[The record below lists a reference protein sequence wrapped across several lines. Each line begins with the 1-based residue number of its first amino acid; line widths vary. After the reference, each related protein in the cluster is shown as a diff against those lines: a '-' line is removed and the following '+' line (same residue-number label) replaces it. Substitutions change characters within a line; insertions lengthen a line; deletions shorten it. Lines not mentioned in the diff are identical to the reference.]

1 MILDQKDFE
10 NLEAQFKFFMDS
22 IDDLVAVLEPT
33 ANYRIEQINRNS
45 FLEKLGYSYKDVIG
59 RSIINFVY
67 HEDSKKAIKSFK
79 KEVDHIDRIQE
90 LRLKG
95 SAGEI
100 IWTEI
105 KTKKFKNELNEK
117 RILIIIKDITK
128 RKKIEEELKIG
139 EERFKKITE
148 SIPEIRF
155 WKLFNPK
162 KYEEALQSSY
172 EMLQTVMENIPQYV
186 YWKDNDLNY
195 LGCNNNYANLIG
207 VEYPENI
214 INKKDTDLLYDDQQI
229 YYNQK
234 KEKDLIDSDKAEF
247 NVIESWILRNG
258 KKIWVQINRIPLYDS
273 DENVVG
279 ILVTFED
286 VTERKKSEENLK
298 ESEKKYRN
306 LIESSPFAILL
317 FDIDG
322 RIIDYNTTTEKLFG
336 YKKGEYIGKTYEDLP
351 LYPPEIFS
359 VLNKKLRKL
368 YKGGEIGPTEFQVYK
383 RDGTYAWV
391 NAELSLIKLA
401 DKTYF
406 QAIAQDITEKK
417 EAEQKLKLSELKYKT
432 LIENIPDVIYSSLP
446 DEISSTLFV
455 SSRWDEWTGYSP
467 EEMYNNPELW
477 KQSIHPDDREVTLKE
492 YKIAAEKK
500 EEFIIEYRVIHKD
513 TGQEYFLRD
522 HGVPILD
529 NNNNIVSYDGV
540 ITNITE
546 RIKAEEML
554 KDSEEKYRNLLDTST
569 VGILEINIE
578 NMEVTFINP
587 KLLEI
592 TGYFE
597 AESLGNKFI
606 QNIIHPDDLNKV
618 LKSSED
624 KDLEFRIVTKDG
636 KLKWLHGRRW
646 NQYDESGEPIGFRLW
661 LEDITEKKMYEEL
674 IYELNINFLNF
685 STDTRKNIELL
696 LKTSLKLLD
705 GKIAIYANKIEH
717 DGDKLFRVMTSEGE
731 VMTLPIT
738 DFMNNFYISELFN
751 ENHDFPQIFYDIDKI
766 ERANKD
772 KFIKEN
778 NIKAL
783 YGKLVMSQNE
793 LNDMMCVLYPENPLI
808 TNQDKLVL
816 FLICDAIEIE
826 QRRWQVQQHLEE
838 QAQELSEINRLKTD
852 LFSRTSHELKTPLIS
867 IKGFTELLLTLHANK
882 FDDEIISILN
892 EIMKGS
898 RRLED
903 YINTIVESS
912 KLEQGLM
919 KLNKIKEDLSFIVKE
934 CITELESNARLRSQT
949 ILNKVKNNLIT
960 LLDKEGIK
968 EVISNLLINAIKY
981 TPVGGEITIESQ
993 TKDDLYVISVK
1004 DTGIGLTDE
1013 EKKHL
1018 FTQFGKIERYGQ
1030 GWDVGIEG
1038 TGLGLYISKEIVE
1051 LHGGKIWAESKGR
1064 NKGSTFYFSLPILK
1078 NH

>member
-10 NLEAQFKFFMDS
+10 NLEAQYKFLMDS
-22 IDDLVAVLEPT
+22 IDDLIFILEPT
-33 ANYRIEQINRNS
+33 VNYRIEQTNRNS
-45 FLEKLGYSYKDVIG
+45 FLEKLGYSYKELIG
-59 RSIINFVY
+59 RSITNLIYN
-67 HEDSKKAIKSFK
+67 EDVKRAIKCFK

-90 LRLKG
+90 LRLK
-95 SAGEI
+95 SSFGEL

-117 RILIIIKDITK
+117 KILVIFKNIAK
-128 RKKIEEELKIG
+128 RKKLEEELKIG

-186 YWKDNDLNY
+186 YWKDKELNY
-195 LGCNNNYANLIG
+195 LGCNNNYANLLGID
-207 VEYPENI
+207 YPENI

-229 YYNQK
+229 HYNQK
-234 KEKDLIDSDKAEF
+234 KERDLIDSDKAEF

-286 VTERKKSEENLK
+286 VTERKKSEESLK

-322 RIIDYNTTTEKLFG
+322 KIIDYNSTTEKLFG
-336 YKKGEYIGKTYEDLP
+336 YKKGDYIGKSYEDLP

-359 VLNKKLRKL
+359 VLNKKLRRL
-368 YKGGEIGPTEFQVYK
+368 YKGGEIEPTEFQVYK

-391 NAELSLIKLA
+391 NAQLSLIKLA

-406 QAIAQDITEKK
+406 QAIAQDITTTK

-455 SSRWDEWTGYSP
+455 SSRWEEWTGYTP

-477 KQSIHPDDREVTLKE
+477 KHSIHPEDQDATLQAYNE
-492 YKIAAEKK
+492 AAQKK
-500 EEFIIEYRVIHKD
+500 VEFIIEYRVIHKD
-513 TGQEYFLRD
+513 TGKEYFLRD

-529 NNNNIVSYDGV
+529 NSSNIISYDGV

-554 KDSEEKYRNLLDTST
+554 KQSEVKYRNLLDTST

-597 AESLGNKFI
+597 AESLGNKFL

-624 KDLEFRIVTKDG
+624 KDLEFRIVTKDE

-646 NQYDESGEPIGFRLW
+646 NQYGEDGELIGFRLW

-696 LKTSLKLLD
+696 LKTSLKLLN
-705 GKIAIYANKIEH
+705 GKVAIYANKIVH
-717 DGDKLFRVMTSEGE
+717 DGEESFRIITSEGE
-731 VMTLPIT
+731 ILTIPIAK
-738 DFMNNFYISELFN
+738 FMDNFYISELFK

-766 ERANKD
+766 ERSKND

-778 NIKAL
+778 KIKAL

-816 FLICDAIEIE
+816 FLMCDAIEIE

-838 QAQELSEINRLKTD
+838 QAKELSEINRLKTD

-867 IKGFTELLLTLHANK
+867 IKGFTELLLKLHSNK
-882 FDDEIISILN
+882 LDDEVISILN
-892 EIMKGS
+892 EIMDGS
-898 RRLED
+898 RRLEA

-919 KLNKIKEDLSFIVKE
+919 KLNKTEEDLLSIVQY
-934 CITELESNARLRSQT
+934 CIKQLESTAKLRNQT
-949 ILNKVKNNLIT
+949 IFNKVDKNLIT
-960 LLDKEGIK
+960 KLDRERIY
-968 EVISNLLINAIKY
+968 EVISNLIINAIKY
-981 TPVGGEITIESQ
+981 TPVGGEITIDSQ
-993 TKDDLYVISVK
+993 ISDDSYVISVK

-1038 TGLGLYISKEIVE
+1038 TGLGLYISKEIIE

-1064 NKGSTFYFSLPILK
+1064 NKGSIFYFSVPRIE
-1078 NH
+1078 

>member
-22 IDDLVAVLEPT
+22 IDDLVAVVEPT
-33 ANYRIEQINRNS
+33 ANYKIEQINRNS
-45 FLEKLGYSYKDVIG
+45 FLEKLGYAYKDLIG
-59 RSIINFVY
+59 KSITNIIY
-67 HEDSKKAIKSFK
+67 PEDYKKTIKSFK
-79 KEVDHIDRIQE
+79 KEIDHIDRIQE
-90 LRLKG
+90 IRLKN
-95 SAGEI
+95 STGEI

-117 RILIIIKDITK
+117 KILIIFKDISK

-207 VEYPENI
+207 AEYPENI
-214 INKKDTDLLYDDQQI
+214 INKKDKDLLYDNQQI
-229 YYNQK
+229 LYNQK
-234 KEKDLIDSDKAEF
+234 KERDLIDSDKAEF
-247 NVIESWILRNG
+247 NVIESWALRDG

-322 RIIDYNTTTEKLFG
+322 KIIDYNSTTEKLFG

-351 LYPPEIFS
+351 LFPPEIFS
-359 VLNKKLRKL
+359 ILNKKLRDL
-368 YKGGEIGPTEFQVYK
+368 YKGREIEPTEFQVYK
-383 RDGTYAWV
+383 KDGTYAWV
-391 NAELSLIKLA
+391 NAQLSLIKLA
-401 DKTYF
+401 ERTFF

-455 SSRWDEWTGYSP
+455 SSKWEEWTGYNP

-477 KQSIHPDDREVTLKE
+477 KDSIHPDDRENTLKAYNE
-492 YKIAAEKK
+492 AAIKK
-500 EEFIIEYRVIHKD
+500 VEFIIEYRVIHKD
-513 TGQEYFLRD
+513 TGQEFYLRD

-529 NNNNIVSYDGV
+529 NNGNIISYDGV

-546 RIKAEEML
+546 RIKAEERL

-578 NMEVTFINP
+578 NMEVTFINH

-592 TGYFE
+592 TGYYE
-597 AESLGNKFI
+597 AESLGSKFI

-624 KDLEFRIVTKDG
+624 KDLEFRIVTKDE

-646 NQYDESGEPIGFRLW
+646 NQYNEVGEPIGFRLW

-696 LKTSLKLLD
+696 LKTSLKLLN
-705 GKIAIYANKIEH
+705 GKIAIYANKLEL
-717 DGDKLFRVMTSEGE
+717 DGKEQFRLMTSEGE
-731 VMTLPIT
+731 VITLPISE
-738 DFMNNFYISELFN
+738 FMNNFYISELFK
-751 ENHDFPQIFYDIDKI
+751 ENHDFPQIFYDINTI
-766 ERANKD
+766 ERSKHD

-826 QRRWQVQQHLEE
+826 QRRWQVQQHLEQ

-867 IKGFTELLLTLHANK
+867 IKGFTELLLKLHANK
-882 FDDEIISILN
+882 LDEEIKSILN
-892 EIMKGS
+892 EIMDGS
-898 RRLED
+898 KRLED
-903 YINTIVESS
+903 YINKIVEGS
-912 KLEQGLM
+912 KVEQGLM
-919 KLNKIKEDLSFIVKE
+919 KLNKKEEDLYSIIRDSIKS
-934 CITELESNARLRSQT
+934 LEGKAKLHNQT
-949 ILNKVKNNLIT
+949 ILNKVEKDLIT
-960 LLDKEGIK
+960 LFDKEKIE

-981 TPVGGEITIESQ
+981 TPKGGVITIESQ
-993 TKDDLYVISVK
+993 IKNDSYIISVN
-1004 DTGIGLTDE
+1004 DTGIGLTNE
-1013 EKKHL
+1013 EKKQL

-1030 GWDVGIEG
+1030 GWDIGIEG
-1038 TGLGLYISKEIVE
+1038 TGLGLYISKEIIE
-1051 LHGGKIWAESKGR
+1051 LHDGKIWAESKGR
-1064 NKGSTFYFSLPILK
+1064 NKGSTFYFSLPLI
-1078 NH
+1078 

>member
-10 NLEAQFKFFMDS
+10 NLEAQFKFLMDS
-22 IDDLVAVLEPT
+22 IDDLVAVVEPT
-33 ANYRIEQINRNS
+33 ANYKIEQINRNS
-45 FLEKLGYSYKDVIG
+45 FLEKLGFAYKDLIG
-59 RSIINFVY
+59 KSIMILI
-67 HEDSKKAIKSFK
+67 HPEDSKKANKSFK

-90 LRLKG
+90 LRLKNT
-95 SAGEI
+95 AGET

-105 KTKKFKNELNEK
+105 KKKKFKNELNEK
-117 RILIIIKDITK
+117 KLLIIFKDISK

-195 LGCNNNYANLIG
+195 LGCNNNYTNLIG

-214 INKKDTDLLYDDQQI
+214 INKKDNDLLYDNQQI
-229 YYNQK
+229 LYNQK
-234 KEKDLIDSDKAEF
+234 KERDLIDSDKAEF
-247 NVIESWILRNG
+247 NVIESWALRDG

-306 LIESSPFAILL
+306 LIESSPFSILL

-322 RIIDYNTTTEKLFG
+322 KIIDYNSTTEKLFG
-336 YKKGEYIGKTYEDLP
+336 YKKGVYIGKTYEDLP

-359 VLNKKLRKL
+359 ILNKKLRDL
-368 YKGGEIGPTEFQVYK
+368 YKGREIEPTEFQLYK
-383 RDGTYAWV
+383 KDGTYAWV
-391 NAELSLIKLA
+391 NAQLSLIKLA
-401 DKTYF
+401 DRTFF

-455 SSRWDEWTGYSP
+455 SSRWEEWTGYTP

-477 KQSIHPDDREVTLKE
+477 KDSIHPDDREHTLKA
-492 YKIAAEKK
+492 YNKAARTK

-513 TGQEYFLRD
+513 TRQEFFLRD

-529 NNNNIVSYDGV
+529 NSDNIISYDGV

-546 RIKAEEML
+546 RIKAEERL

-592 TGYFE
+592 TGYYE

-606 QNIIHPDDLNKV
+606 QHIIHPDDLNKV

-624 KDLEFRIVTKDG
+624 KDLEFRIVTKDE

-646 NQYDESGEPIGFRLW
+646 NQYNEIGEPIGFRLW

-696 LKTSLKLLD
+696 LKTSLKLLN
-705 GKIAIYANKIEH
+705 GKIAIYANKLKF
-717 DGDKLFRVMTSEGE
+717 DDKEQFRLMTSDGE
-731 VMTLPIT
+731 VIT
-738 DFMNNFYISELFN
+738 ISVKEFMEDFYISELFN
-751 ENHDFPQIFYDIDKI
+751 ENHDFPQIFYDIDTFEKAMND
-766 ERANKD
+766 R
-772 KFIKEN
+772 FIKEN

-826 QRRWQVQQHLEE
+826 QRRWQVQQHLEQ

-867 IKGFTELLLTLHANK
+867 IKGFTELLLKLHANK
-882 FDDEIISILN
+882 LDDETISILN
-892 EIMKGS
+892 EIMDGS
-898 RRLED
+898 KRLED

-919 KLNKIKEDLSFIVKE
+919 KLNKTKEDLSFLIKY
-934 CITELESNARLRSQT
+934 CINQLESAAKLRNQT
-949 ILNKVKNNLIT
+949 IVNKVGKDLVT
-960 LLDKEGIK
+960 LLDKERIF
-968 EVISNLLINAIKY
+968 EVVSNLLINAIKY

-993 TKDDLYVISVK
+993 IKDDSYVISVK
-1004 DTGIGLTDE
+1004 DTGIGLTNE

-1038 TGLGLYISKEIVE
+1038 TGLGLYISKEIIE
-1051 LHGGKIWAESKGR
+1051 LHSGKIWAESKGR
-1064 NKGSTFYFSLPILK
+1064 NKGSIFCFSLPRI
-1078 NH
+1078 